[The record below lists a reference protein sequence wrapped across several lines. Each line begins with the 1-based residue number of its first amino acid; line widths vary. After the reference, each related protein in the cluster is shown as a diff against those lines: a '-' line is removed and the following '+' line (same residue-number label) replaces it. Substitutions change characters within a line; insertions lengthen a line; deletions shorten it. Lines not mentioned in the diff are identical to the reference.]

1 MNSKPD
7 ADASGESRLRHRQR
21 RVWRAMLI
29 PASVALLILLAARSG
44 MLGPF
49 SDAPGRLSPAFA
61 ITFVVVIVLFTI
73 VGAIWH
79 HRVVDEQEER
89 AILWG
94 NTVGF
99 YAAIVLAMSAD
110 ALAMAGLAGRYSH
123 VAVLAGALGAS
134 LCTYLWHRYR

>member
-1 MNSKPD
+1 MTNHEPETL
-7 ADASGESRLRHRQR
+7 ASGESRSRHRQR
-21 RVWRAMLI
+21 RVWRALLI
-29 PASVALLILLAARSG
+29 PAAVALLVLFAARSSLDG
-44 MLGPF
+44 AAG
-49 SDAPGRLSPAFA
+49 APGGTSPAFA
-61 ITFVVVIVLFTI
+61 ITFVVVIALFTI

-79 HRVVDEQEER
+79 HRVIDEQEER

-99 YAAIVLAMSAD
+99 YTAIVLAMSAD
-110 ALAMAGLAGRYSH
+110 VLAMAGLVGRHSH

>member
-1 MNSKPD
+1 MMNHKPD
-7 ADASGESRLRHRQR
+7 AVADGESRSRQRQR
-21 RVWRAMLI
+21 RVWRALLI
-29 PASVALLILLAARSG
+29 PAAVAVLVLHAARSG
-44 MLGPF
+44 LVG
-49 SDAPGRLSPAFA
+49 ARGTTSPAFA
-61 ITFVVVIVLFTI
+61 VTFVLVIALFTI

-99 YAAIVLAMSAD
+99 YTAIMLAMSAD